1 MTDVLSWDRV
11 SFHGGRVFY
20 NSQAGWEFWRIEN
33 ISIKELQA
41 TWNHPMWPVILLWSF
56 CKSRIATGSAFEVR
70 PWLFNEVESICKL
83 LEYQRYDGLKHSYV
97 YVLTGILV
105 AAFAQ
110 FDDLLFTQQKYLLRS
125 LFMMQG
131 ENGLFQEDDRD

>member
-1 MTDVLSWDRV
+1 M
-11 SFHGGRVFY
+11 
-20 NSQAGWEFWRIEN
+20 
-33 ISIKELQA
+33 
-41 TWNHPMWPVILLWSF
+41 
-56 CKSRIATGSAFEVR
+56 
-70 PWLFNEVESICKL
+70 ESIYKL
-83 LEYQRYDGLKHSYV
+83 LEYQRYDGLKHSHV

-105 AAFAQ
+105 VAFAQ